1 MILPRLL
8 FRLAITLA
16 LLRFFLVILAPLGD
30 NGEAQPAGWA
40 RLLALF
46 ARDAALRRTAVASAV
61 GLLVTACVFFRPPL
75 RPTPRKRKR
84 TTAPPP
90 PSVAGA

>member
-1 MILPRLL
+1 MITRLL
-8 FRLAITLA
+8 FRLAILLSLA
-16 LLRFFLVILAPLGD
+16 LIGVVIAAPLVD

-40 RLLALF
+40 HLAALF
-46 ARDAALRRTAVASAV
+46 AHDATIRRTAIASAV
-61 GLLVTACVFFRPPL
+61 GLMVTACIFFRPPR
-75 RPTPRKRKR
+75 RPYPRKRKR

>member
-1 MILPRLL
+1 MIPRLL
-8 FRLAITLA
+8 FRLA
-16 LLRFFLVILAPLGD
+16 LLLSLLLFLLVILAPLGD
-30 NGEAQPAGWA
+30 NGEAQPAGWG

-46 ARDAALRRTAVASAV
+46 ARDAAIRRTALASAV
-61 GLLVTACVFFRPPL
+61 GLMVTACVFFRPRLPPYQ
-75 RPTPRKRKR
+75 RRRKR

>member
-1 MILPRLL
+1 MIPRLL
-8 FRLAITLA
+8 FWLASA
-16 LLRFFLVILAPLGD
+16 LSLLLIVLVMVAPLGD
-30 NGEAQPAGWA
+30 NGEAQPTGVE

-46 ARDAALRRTAVASAV
+46 ARDPALRRTAVASAA
-61 GLLVTACVFFRPPL
+61 GLLVTACVFFRPPP
-75 RPTPRKRKR
+75 RPPKRRRRR

>member
-1 MILPRLL
+1 MIPRLL
-8 FRLAITLA
+8 FGLAILVS
-16 LLRFFLVILAPLGD
+16 LLLILLVILAPLGD
-30 NGEAQPAGWA
+30 NGNAQPAGWA

-46 ARDAALRRTAVASAV
+46 ARDPAIRRTAVVSAV
-61 GLLVTACVFFRPPL
+61 GLIVTACVFFRRRT
-75 RPTPRKRKR
+75 RPTPRRRKR

>member
-1 MILPRLL
+1 MIPRLL
-8 FRLAITLA
+8 FGLAF
-16 LLRFFLVILAPLGD
+16 LLSLLLILLVILAPLGD

-40 RLLALF
+40 RLGTLF
-46 ARDAALRRTAVASAV
+46 ARDAAIRRTAVAVAI
-61 GLLVTACVFFRPPL
+61 GLMVTACAFFRPRW
-75 RPTPRKRKR
+75 RPTPRGRKR

>member
-1 MILPRLL
+1 MIPRLL
-8 FRLAITLA
+8 FRLASA
-16 LLRFFLVILAPLGD
+16 LSVLLIALVILSPLVD

-40 RLLALF
+40 DVLALF
-46 ARDAALRRTAVASAV
+46 ARDAATRRTAVAVAA
-61 GLLVTACVFFRPPL
+61 GLLVTACIFFRPPGPP
-75 RPTPRKRKR
+75 RPARKRRR

>member
-1 MILPRLL
+1 MLIPRLL
-8 FRLAITLA
+8 FGLA
-16 LLRFFLVILAPLGD
+16 LLASLLLLLLVILAPLGD

-46 ARDAALRRTAVASAV
+46 ARDAAIRRTAVASAL
-61 GLLVTACVFFRPPL
+61 GLTVTASVFFRPRW
-75 RPTPRKRKR
+75 RPEPRRRKR

>member
-1 MILPRLL
+1 MIPRLL
-8 FRLAITLA
+8 FGLAF
-16 LLRFFLVILAPLGD
+16 LLSLSLIVLVILAPLVD
-30 NGEAQPAGWA
+30 NGDAQPEGWT

-46 ARDAALRRTAVASAV
+46 AHDAAIRRTALASAF
-61 GLLVTACVFFRPPL
+61 GLMVTASVFFRPPP
-75 RPTPRKRKR
+75 RPAPRKRRR

>member
-1 MILPRLL
+1 LTLSVLL
-8 FRLAITLA
+8 IV
-16 LLRFFLVILAPLGD
+16 LVIVAPLAD

-46 ARDAALRRTAVASAV
+46 ARDAAIRRTTIASAL
-61 GLLVTACVFFRPPL
+61 GLIVTACVFFRPRL
-75 RPTPRKRKR
+75 RPAPRKRKR
-84 TTAPPP
+84 TPAPPP